1 MKELIV
7 ERFEPVTLIGAGAL
21 DPGDLEAALALAPT
35 LVAAD
40 GGAAAALAAGYMP
53 VAVIGDLDSLS
64 ADVQADLPSDAL
76 HHVAEQTT
84 TDFDKALRMID
95 APVVLG
101 VGFLGGRIDHQLAG
115 FNTLMQPHPSPCVL
129 LGPQEVVF
137 HLRGE
142 IALPLEPGEVVS
154 LFPMQQ
160 VTGWSEGL
168 EWPIEGLHLDPM
180 ARVGTSNRAEGP
192 VRLRANGP
200 GMLVILPRVRLGLV
214 TQALVEKAH
223 AELTRVEPAVRD

>member
-7 ERFEPVTLIGAGAL
+7 ERFEPVTLVGAGAV
-21 DPGDLEAALALAPT
+21 DPGDLEAALALAPV

-40 GGAAAALAAGYMP
+40 GGAAHALAAGYRP

-64 ADVQADLPSDAL
+64 ADVQAQLAPGTL

-84 TDFDKALRMID
+84 TDFDKALRAIT

-142 IALPLEPGEVVS
+142 IALPLVAGEVVS
-154 LFPMQQ
+154 LFPMQR
-160 VTGWSEGL
+160 VSGWSEGL
-168 EWPIEGLHLDPM
+168 EWPIEGLQLDPM
-180 ARVGTSNRAEGP
+180 ARVGTSNRATGP
-192 VRLRANGP
+192 VRIRADGP
-200 GMLVILPRVRLGLV
+200 GLLVILPRARLGVVLG
-214 TQALVEKAH
+214 ALA
-223 AELTRVEPAVRD
+223 AG

>member
-7 ERFEPVTLIGAGAL
+7 ERFEPVTLVGAGAV
-21 DPGDLEAALALAPT
+21 DPGDLEAALALAPV

-40 GGAAAALAAGYMP
+40 GGAAHALAAGYRP

-64 ADVQADLPSDAL
+64 ADVQAQLAPGTL

-84 TDFDKALRMID
+84 TDFDKALRAIS

-142 IALPLEPGEVVS
+142 IALPLVAGEVVS
-154 LFPMQQ
+154 LFPMQR
-160 VTGWSEGL
+160 VSGWSEGL
-168 EWPIEGLHLDPM
+168 EWPIEGLQLDPM
-180 ARVGTSNRAEGP
+180 ARVGTSNRATGP
-192 VRLRANGP
+192 VRIRADGP
-200 GMLVILPRVRLGLV
+200 GLLVILPRARLGV
-214 TQALVEKAH
+214 VVGALA
-223 AELTRVEPAVRD
+223 AG

>member
-7 ERFEPVTLIGAGAL
+7 ERFEPVTLVGAGAV
-21 DPGDLEAALALAPT
+21 DPGDLEAALALAPV

-40 GGAAAALAAGYMP
+40 GGAAHALAAGLRP

-64 ADVQADLPSDAL
+64 ADVQAQLAPGTL

-84 TDFDKALRMID
+84 TDFDKALRVIT

-142 IALPLEPGEVVS
+142 IALPLVAGEVVS
-154 LFPMQQ
+154 LFPMQR
-160 VTGWSEGL
+160 VSGWSEGL
-168 EWPIEGLHLDPM
+168 EWPIEGLQLDPM
-180 ARVGTSNRAEGP
+180 ARVGTSNRATGP
-192 VRLRANGP
+192 VRIRADGP
-200 GMLVILPRVRLGLV
+200 GLLVILPRARLGV
-214 TQALVEKAH
+214 VVGALA
-223 AELTRVEPAVRD
+223 AG

>member
-7 ERFEPVTLIGAGAL
+7 ERFEPVTLVGAGAV
-21 DPGDLEAALALAPT
+21 DPGDLEAALALAPV

-40 GGAAAALAAGYMP
+40 GGAAHVLAAGHRP

-64 ADVQADLPSDAL
+64 ADVQAQLAPGTL

-84 TDFDKALRMID
+84 TDFDKALRAIS

-142 IALPLEPGEVVS
+142 IALPLVAGEVVS
-154 LFPMQQ
+154 LFPMQR
-160 VTGWSEGL
+160 VSGWSEGL
-168 EWPIEGLHLDPM
+168 EWPIEGLQLDPM
-180 ARVGTSNRAEGP
+180 ARVGTSNRATGP
-192 VRLRANGP
+192 VRIRADGP
-200 GMLVILPRVRLGLV
+200 GLLVILPRARLGV
-214 TQALVEKAH
+214 VVGALA
-223 AELTRVEPAVRD
+223 AG